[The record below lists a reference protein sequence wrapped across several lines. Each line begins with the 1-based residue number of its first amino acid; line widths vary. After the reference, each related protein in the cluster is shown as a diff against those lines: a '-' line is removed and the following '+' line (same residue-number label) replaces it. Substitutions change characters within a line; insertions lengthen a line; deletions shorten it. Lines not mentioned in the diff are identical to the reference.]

1 MTRILPFAIWLIFII
16 SCISIPV
23 CGQQPAAPQNITEL
37 KKILNSEMERQH
49 IVGMMLTIVNKDSVL
64 CSAGLGFSDLS
75 KKQPVAKEQ
84 LFRAASITKMFV
96 AAAVLKLVEQ
106 GKLSLNTRL
115 RDIAPDI
122 RFTNEWEAK
131 SPITIEKLLE
141 HTTGF
146 SDKSPFEEYN
156 FSSRSYTSSES
167 TGLFKKFMTSKWQPG
182 ERHSYSSV
190 NYAILDNVIE
200 RVSGKVAKTYV
211 KEQIF
216 SKFGMLHAN
225 LDLTSDGTNSYS
237 KGYVWKGDHFQI
249 VPHQPAFSSSYSSL
263 NISADDAAQALRMYL
278 NDWNLPARSF
288 LTKQI
293 LEDSETPHTYL
304 SAKAGL
310 VNTYAHGNESTEQ
323 NGVTLRGHRG
333 AIGGFLSAFFYNR
346 QLGLGYAFAT
356 NTHNEDFYRFA
367 DKLISQYLLRNVPKP
382 AVIPVYPINRQHV
395 KPYLGYYR
403 YANPSQL
410 YSGFFESLTNT
421 IQVSQMNNSLNVRII
436 GRGQMEWQATDVAGR
451 IYKDVHASLPHISL
465 LKDYDGNL
473 AISDGTM
480 YFEKISAWQAL
491 SPILLFIC
499 SSLLLISTLVFG
511 FITTILFITKKQIR
525 SQWILRLSPAFAT
538 FCILISLSAI
548 TQLFDHMKEAL
559 PMNGLHHFWI
569 FGNYGFAIFTLVTIA
584 VLLRKW
590 KTVKSPV
597 LKIYV
602 CLTSAA
608 GVYLTALLFENHWF
622 LN

>member
-16 SCISIPV
+16 SCVSSQV
-23 CGQQPAAPQNITEL
+23 CGQQPAAPQNIQEL
-37 KKILNSEMERQH
+37 KNILNSEMKRQH

-75 KKQPVAKEQ
+75 KKQPVAKDQ
-84 LFRAASITKMFV
+84 LFRGASITKMFV

-122 RFTNEWEAK
+122 RFTNEWEAE
-131 SPITIEKLLE
+131 SPVTINKLLE

-156 FSSRSYTSSES
+156 FSSHSYSSLES
-167 TGLFKKFMTSKWQPG
+167 VGLFTKFMTSKWRPG
-182 ERHSYSSV
+182 QRHAYSSV
-190 NYAILDNVIE
+190 NYAILDYVIE
-200 RVSGKVAKTYV
+200 RVSGKSAKEYL
-211 KEQIF
+211 KEQVF
-216 SKFGMLHAN
+216 SKFGMPHAN
-225 LDLTSDGTNSYS
+225 LNLTGDGSNSYS

-288 LTKQI
+288 LPKQI

-310 VNTYAHGNESTEQ
+310 VNTYAYGNESTEQ

-346 QLGLGYAFAT
+346 QLGLGYAFAV
-356 NTHNEDFYRFA
+356 NTHNEEFYRFA
-367 DKLISQYLLRNVPKP
+367 DKLIAQYLLRNMQKP
-382 AVIPVYPINRQHV
+382 VAIPLYSINQLQV

-421 IQVSQMNNSLNVRII
+421 VQISQMDNFLNVRII
-436 GRGQMEWQATDVAGR
+436 GRGQMKWQATDTAGR
-451 IYKDVHASLPHISL
+451 IYKDVHAPIPHISL
-465 LKDYDGNL
+465 LKDSEGNL
-473 AISDGTM
+473 AVSDGTM
-480 YFEKISAWQAL
+480 YFEKISAWQAW
-491 SPILLFIC
+491 SAITVFAG
-499 SSLLLISTLVFG
+499 SSLLLASTLIFG
-511 FITTILFITKKQIR
+511 LITVILFLLKKQSR
-525 SQWILRLSPAFAT
+525 SQLILRLSPVFAT
-538 FCILISLSAI
+538 ICILISLSAI
-548 TQLFDHMKEAL
+548 TQLFDHMKEAS
-559 PMNGLHHFWI
+559 PMNGIHYLWI
-569 FGNYGFAIFTLVTIA
+569 FGNFGFAIFTLIA
-584 VLLRKW
+584 IVVLVRKW
-590 KTVKSPV
+590 KIVKSPA
-597 LKIYV
+597 LKTYL
-602 CLTSAA
+602 CFTSAA
-608 GVYLTALLFENHWF
+608 GLYLTALLFQNHWF
-622 LN
+622 FN